1 MDNTTHNLYSESLSA
16 KINRL
21 EHTIRE
27 LTALLTQREDLNKT
41 LTNKI
46 IELNTDLTLIKELN
60 PDLRTDY

>member
-1 MDNTTHNLYSESLSA
+1 MNNTKHNLYTESLSS

-27 LTALLTQREDLNKT
+27 LTSLLTQREDLNKT

-46 IELNTDLTLIKELN
+46 IELNTELTLIKELN